1 MAQARIFT
9 SKGVFC
15 ANAKIVNNM
24 LQSATV
30 PDRTELR
37 KEADEVI
44 ELLRNRRADKNNPK
58 QN

>member
-1 MAQARIFT
+1 MSKARIFT
-9 SKGVFC
+9 SKGVFR
-15 ANAKIVNNM
+15 AKAKTVNNM
-24 LQSATV
+24 LRSATV

-44 ELLRNRRADKNNPK
+44 ELLRNRRTGKNNQK

>member
-9 SKGVFC
+9 SKGVFR
-15 ANAKIVNNM
+15 ANAKTVNNM
-24 LQSATV
+24 LRSATV

-44 ELLRNRRADKNNPK
+44 ELPRNRRADKANPK